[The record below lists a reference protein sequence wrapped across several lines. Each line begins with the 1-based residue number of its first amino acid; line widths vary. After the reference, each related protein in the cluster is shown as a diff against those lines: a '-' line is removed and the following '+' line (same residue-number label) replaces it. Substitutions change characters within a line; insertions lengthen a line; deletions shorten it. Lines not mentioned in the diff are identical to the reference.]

1 MKRLIMFGLLITSFF
16 TLAACGDNGDD
27 DLQEGEVALTFWN
40 IFTGPDGE
48 VMRAM
53 VSDFNEEYESEIRVS
68 TQTIPETDF
77 YDVFNTSV
85 PQGEGPD
92 IAIMHMRRIA
102 KNADLGL
109 LNSFDNLIDED
120 TMGENYLPSAWQGGS
135 FEQSRYGI
143 PLDVHPI
150 GLYYNKDIL
159 DEAGIDVPQTYDELV
174 AACDALE
181 GIVDHCLPISN
192 TWPSQNLFISS
203 LFQHGGEDLDENGEY
218 PAFNTQEGYD
228 ALKVFHDLVYED
240 NISIPNVT
248 VDEDLT
254 LFRQGNAAFHIN
266 GIWMLNAI
274 KDSGINFDTASI
286 ATLFGDEQPATWA
299 DSHNFIMPLQ
309 QNVSAEKEEAIM
321 TFIDYITANAMDW
334 ANAGQYPA
342 DLRILESDEFAAL
355 EYHSS
360 FTDIDSITFTT
371 TSPYLEDGF
380 EPIFLRVTQAM
391 RNEGVDIQELLDDA
405 EREGIELVDEAL
417 GR

>member
-1 MKRLIMFGLLITSFF
+1 MKRLMTLSILFISIF
-16 TLAACGDNGDD
+16 TLAACGGNGDN

-40 IFTGPDGE
+40 IFTGPDGQ
-48 VMRAM
+48 VMRGM
-53 VSDFNEEYESEIRVS
+53 VDDFNDEYDGEIRVS

-102 KNADLGL
+102 QYAELGMLNAFEDM
-109 LNSFDNLIDED
+109 IDADE
-120 TMGENYLPSAWQGGS
+120 MGENYLEAAWDGGS
-135 FEQSRYGI
+135 FEGIQYGI

-150 GLYYNKDIL
+150 GLYYNQDIL
-159 DEAGIDVPQTYDELV
+159 DEAGIDVPTTYDELV
-174 AACDALE
+174 SACEELE
-181 GIVDHCLPISN
+181 GVVDHCMPVSN

-203 LFQHGGEDLDENGEY
+203 LFQHGGADLDENHY

-228 ALKVFHDLVYED
+228 ALKVFHDMVYED
-240 NISIPNVT
+240 NITIPNVT

-266 GIWMLNAI
+266 GIWMLNGI
-274 KDSGINFDTASI
+274 KESGVNFGTSSI
-286 ATLFGDEQPATWA
+286 DTLFGDEQPAVWA
-299 DSHNFIMPLQ
+299 DSHNFVMPYQ
-309 QNVSAEKEEAIM
+309 PGMSEEKEEAIM
-321 TFIDYITANAMDW
+321 TFIEYITANAMEW
-334 ANAGQYPA
+334 VEGGQFPA
-342 DLRILESDEFAAL
+342 DLSLLESEAFENL

-360 FTDIDSITFTT
+360 FADVDAITFTT

-391 RNEGVDIQELLDDA
+391 RNEDADIQELLDDA
-405 EREGIELVDEAL
+405 ESEGIELVDEAT